1 MDLNAKQE
9 WAKGRGQFVKY
20 LVLSVAVILEL
31 LYQQSKEKFFSAI
44 AALSAA
50 AIVFIVGAATTL
62 CYLAELMSWPF
73 RALWGAL

>member
-9 WAKGRGQFVKY
+9 WARGKGQFLKY
-20 LVLSVAVILEL
+20 LLLSLLVILEL

-50 AIVFIVGAATTL
+50 TIVFIVGAATTL
-62 CYLAELMSWPF
+62 CYLAALIAWPF
-73 RALWGAL
+73 KALWGAL